1 MLHRLSP
8 QKRPNASHLPPQFA
22 PQRAGVSTSKSDLE
36 QRKLTNG
43 CPCGKNTRV
52 GVVILLQTN
61 AQSGPQAY
69 VKIDD
74 SFCRVE
80 VSTRRMCVT
89 GAELEVTSNDQAPT
103 LGR

>member
-8 QKRPNASHLPPQFA
+8 QKRPNASHLPPQFE
-22 PQRAGVSTSKSDLE
+22 PQPAGVSTSKYILE

-43 CPCGKNTRV
+43 CPRGKDTRV

-61 AQSGPQAY
+61 TQSGPQAY
-69 VKIDD
+69 VRIDGG
-74 SFCRVE
+74 FCRVE
-80 VSTRRMCVT
+80 VSTHRMCMT
-89 GAELEVTSNDQAPT
+89 GAELEVTSHGQAPT